1 MTELMY
7 DYYILEFHP
16 DHPRAEGE
24 GWVLQQILVM
34 EAHLGRE
41 LSPDEE
47 VRHLNGDPHDNR
59 IENLRLVTPRFG
71 SKSNSLFDSQDSA
84 RRLSKTFVPCKY
96 QKPCWKEIRAPI
108 ARANKVFLPYI
119 CSFQSEGDV
128 YKCSH
133 FWNFRKAEL
142 EGEDGIDAV
151 STNGPE

>member
-1 MTELMY
+1 VTDLMY

-24 GWVLQQILVM
+24 GWVPQQILVM

-59 IENLRLVTPRFG
+59 AENLRIVTPQFG
-71 SKSNSLFDSQDSA
+71 SKTNALFDSQDSA

-96 QKPCWKEIRAPI
+96 QKPCWKEVRAPI
-108 ARANKVFLPYI
+108 ARSKKVFLPYI
-119 CSFQSEGDV
+119 CSFQSEGDI

-133 FWNFRKAEL
+133 FWKFKSNEIKGDSSVDSL
-142 EGEDGIDAV
+142 PTTGI
-151 STNGPE
+151 E